1 MKHLIIIIFIFILN
15 CSGNKVTNY
24 HGTKLLSDKYDM
36 IKVNA
41 TNKNDLIEIIG
52 PPSTISDFNKNIWF
66 YFERL
71 KTNQSLLKLG
81 TQKIKKNN
89 ILIVEINDLGILKS
103 KQIKDISDMN
113 DLEFADKT
121 TNKDFKNTSVLYGV
135 FSSLREKINAPVKNK
150 RNQFY
155 PAITANNN
163 KATIFVILIIGL
175 TAGPAVNPMIKITNI
190 VALLLLA
197 VIAG

>member
-1 MKHLIIIIFIFILN
+1 
-15 CSGNKVTNY
+15 
-24 HGTKLLSDKYDM
+24 M

-89 ILIVEINDLGILKS
+89 ILIVELDNKGILK
-103 KQIKDISDMN
+103 KKRLLDLEDMN
-113 DLEFADKT
+113 DIRYVKT
-121 TNKDFKNTSVLYGV
+121 VTTKEFKNESVIYNV
-135 FSSLREKINAPVKNK
+135 FSSLREKINAPLKN
-150 RNQFY
+150 R
-155 PAITANNN
+155 
-163 KATIFVILIIGL
+163 
-175 TAGPAVNPMIKITNI
+175 
-190 VALLLLA
+190 
-197 VIAG
+197 